1 MSSRHDG
8 HSRMPQCRLAD
19 PGRSLQEQ
27 GRGSLR
33 HRPDEGLHQG
43 ELTLPPEDPATRLF
57 HRLHHPPARRSDGR
71 GPKVARAT
79 TVEPD
84 GRCSMIAVV
93 AADGVIRERVPDETL
108 LVFLSDTHIGGSSGG
123 DIFDSAAELTML
135 LEDLHHHEG
144 PVELVL
150 AGDFVDVL
158 RMADV

>member
-1 MSSRHDG
+1 MGSPACHSVVLPIPAAPSRSRAEGPSDTDPTKDCTRANSPSRPKIPRPGSSI
-8 HSRMPQCRLAD
+8 
-19 PGRSLQEQ
+19 
-27 GRGSLR
+27 
-33 HRPDEGLHQG
+33 
-43 ELTLPPEDPATRLF
+43 
-57 HRLHHPPARRSDGR
+57 RLHHPPALRSHGR
-71 GPKVARAT
+71 GAKGTRAT

-84 GRCSMIAVV
+84 GRCSMISVV
-93 AADGVIRERVPDETL
+93 AADGAIRERLPDETL